1 MSEALMKALSDF
13 IIAVVDNRNVA
24 HNAGGAV
31 VNPVNVGSVLGVAPT
46 PALTTAAPAPA
57 ADPFGLSTGTT
68 AGTVAPAIEVTP
80 AMVQEVVMKLIHNEA
95 AKAKLSAAMQNL
107 GITELP
113 ATPPEKL
120 GAVYAAF
127 KAVEAEFAGAASA
140 PAAGGMTII

>member
-1 MSEALMKALSDF
+1 MSEALITALVALIDSR
-13 IIAVVDNRNVA
+13 IAA
-24 HNAGGAV
+24 HGAAATQV
-31 VNPVNVGSVLGVAPT
+31 TAAPAINTALGVAPT
-46 PALTTAAPAPA
+46 PALTAAAPA

-127 KAVEAEFAGAASA
+127 KAVEAEFAGAAAA

>member
-1 MSEALMKALSDF
+1 MSEALITALVALIDSR
-13 IIAVVDNRNVA
+13 IAA
-24 HNAGGAV
+24 HGAAATQV
-31 VNPVNVGSVLGVAPT
+31 TPAPAINTALGVAPT
-46 PALTTAAPAPA
+46 PALTAAAPA

-127 KAVEAEFAGAASA
+127 KAVEAEFAGAAAA

>member
-1 MSEALMKALSDF
+1 MSEALITALVALIDSR
-13 IIAVVDNRNVA
+13 IAA
-24 HNAGGAV
+24 HSAAATQVTAAPAV
-31 VNPVNVGSVLGVAPT
+31 NTALGVAPT
-46 PALTTAAPAPA
+46 PALTAAAPAPA

-127 KAVEAEFAGAASA
+127 KAVEAEFAGAAAA